1 MNLQPE
7 APLQKTLIKN
17 ILIDQNIAPEEVVS
31 LGKYH
36 ILVGNLHIKGIYSRK
51 IPNIQLSKLDG
62 SLVIEDSRILW
73 LFPNLKNVTGNVIV
87 KNSYVTGFENLANVF
102 GDFKA
107 KNSTVVHMHNLKK
120 VAGNVV
126 LDNSDIIHALTLET
140 IGKDLFLNDSTIIH
154 APDLRYVNGKEF
166 SGEPGISIT
175 KSFSQ
180 TEGRTL

>member
-17 ILIDQNIAPEEVVS
+17 ILVDENTTPEEIVS

-62 SLVIEDSRILW
+62 SLVIEDSRLLW

-87 KNSYVTGFENLANVF
+87 KNSYVTGFENLTNIF
-102 GDFKA
+102 GDFKI
-107 KNSTVVHMHNLKK
+107 KNSTIVHMHNLKK
-120 VAGNVV
+120 VAGSVI
-126 LDNSDIIHALTLET
+126 LDNSELIHALALET
-140 IGKDLFLNDSTIIH
+140 IEKGLFLSNSTIIH
-154 APDLRYVNGKEF
+154 APELRYLNGKEF
-166 SGEPGISIT
+166 LGEPGVSIT

>member
-1 MNLQPE
+1 MNFQAE
-7 APLQKTLIKN
+7 ESLQKTLIKN

-31 LGKYH
+31 FGKYH
-36 ILVGNLHIKGIYSRK
+36 ILVGNLHIKGIYSRR

-62 SLVIEDSRILW
+62 NLVIEDSRLLW
-73 LFPNLKNVTGNVIV
+73 QFPNLKNVTGNVIV
-87 KNSYVTGFENLANVF
+87 KDSYITGFENLTNIY

-107 KNSTVVHMHNLKK
+107 KNSTVVHIHNLKK

-140 IGKDLFLNDSTIIH
+140 IEKDLFLKDSTIVH
-154 APDLRYVNGKEF
+154 APELRYLNGKEF
-166 SGEPGISIT
+166 LGQPGVSIT